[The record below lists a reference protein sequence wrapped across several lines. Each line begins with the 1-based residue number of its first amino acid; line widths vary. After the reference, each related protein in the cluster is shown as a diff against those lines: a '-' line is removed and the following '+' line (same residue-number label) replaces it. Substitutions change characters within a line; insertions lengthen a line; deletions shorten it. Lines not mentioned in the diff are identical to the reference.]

1 MSAYDPATLPADS
14 PQPRQEQYNGN
25 FGETYTLPI
34 RAYSCPRDTG
44 QLASWRPQGTS
55 ASPSPCALSHQQHR
69 QMPLPV
75 YAFWRQAIHSAPN
88 LATHSGHLHSIF
100 YLSAMLPT
108 FASDFAQSL
117 GPTAGGEDPA
127 ITIFAGERM
136 DGHDSS
142 RWVRRITTILKA
154 RTIPVK
160 VQDTSLFT
168 IVRRSIMSINS
179 ALRLSATFIALVVCF
194 DVKTTTPPMT
204 AAIAPI
210 IAAASNQTAPSK

>member
-44 QLASWRPQGTS
+44 RLASCRPQGTS

-108 FASDFAQSL
+108 FDSDFAQSL

-127 ITIFAGERM
+127 ITIFAVSLWMGMIQVAGYDASPRYSKH
-136 DGHDSS
+136 GRSQS
-142 RWVRRITTILKA
+142 RFKT
-154 RTIPVK
+154 
-160 VQDTSLFT
+160 
-168 IVRRSIMSINS
+168 RRSS
-179 ALRLSATFIALVVCF
+179 L
-194 DVKTTTPPMT
+194 
-204 AAIAPI
+204 
-210 IAAASNQTAPSK
+210 

>member
-1 MSAYDPATLPADS
+1 MASPRDKRVPVPLCLVPSAAPADAPAGVCILEAS
-14 PQPRQEQYNGN
+14 NSLCAE
-25 FGETYTLPI
+25 
-34 RAYSCPRDTG
+34 PRD
-44 QLASWRPQGTS
+44 
-55 ASPSPCALSHQQHR
+55 
-69 QMPLPV
+69 
-75 YAFWRQAIHSAPN
+75 
-88 LATHSGHLHSIF
+88 SGHLHSVF

-160 VQDTSLFT
+160 VQDTSLFP

-194 DVKTTTPPMT
+194 DVVRFDPKTTTPPMT